1 MSGGAGGVA
10 EFDVFEFSG
19 GFGDV
24 FFVAEGISKDKFA
37 SAVGEVDGGVISGGV
52 LVNASLDNWGV
63 THLIA
68 SGLEAFDEVLVVG
81 GGVIVKGD
89 ETGLWLVIS
98 AVAGSEGEGSEDE
111 GGDFEIV
118 FHFLIFSLLFGLM
131 PERDRKSKNEKEYQ
145 RSLIIIRSAELRF
158 SVETFHQSGNY
169 TNNNLSFDA

>member
-37 SAVGEVDGGVISGGV
+37 SAVGEVNGGVISGGV

-63 THLIA
+63 THLLA
-68 SGLEAFDEVLVVG
+68 SGLEGIDEVLVVG

-89 ETGLWLVIS
+89 ETGLWLVV
-98 AVAGSEGEGSEDE
+98 VAAASGKGDSREDE

-118 FHFLIFSLLFGLM
+118 FHFLIFSLLVRLIAR
-131 PERDRKSKNEKEYQ
+131 ER
-145 RSLIIIRSAELRF
+145 
-158 SVETFHQSGNY
+158 
-169 TNNNLSFDA
+169 

>member
-1 MSGGAGGVA
+1 M
-10 EFDVFEFSG
+10 E
-19 GFGDV
+19 
-24 FFVAEGISKDKFA
+24 
-37 SAVGEVDGGVISGGV
+37 
-52 LVNASLDNWGV
+52 
-63 THLIA
+63 
-68 SGLEAFDEVLVVG
+68 
-81 GGVIVKGD
+81 GD
-89 ETGLWLVIS
+89 ETSLELVVLFLVLAAS
-98 AVAGSEGEGSEDE
+98 SEGSGDEDD